1 MKKCITLTFSPQE
14 LETIVGHKL
23 TLRYGEFKSEDG
35 TLTEEE
41 CLKLLKGYVKTMHQN
56 KHLTLNTR
64 FYTDSVAP
72 EFRSS
77 VDLYGEVVIPLPSIV
92 VYV

>member
-14 LETIVGHKL
+14 LETIIGHKL
-23 TLRYGEFKSEDG
+23 TLQFGKFKAEDG

-41 CLKLLKGYVKTMHQN
+41 CLKLLKDYVKRMHQN
-56 KHLTLNTR
+56 KHLTYNTR
-64 FYTDSVAP
+64 FYTDTSAP
-72 EFRSS
+72 EFRSNI
-77 VDLYGEVVIPLPSIV
+77 DLYGEVVIPLPSIV